1 MTDCLQIKPN
11 KPGITTMKR
20 PTRTLLTAGLAAPL
34 LAGLLTA
41 CNSNPPKTT
50 ACSLPQGPSLDQ
62 AIAKARFDLETGC
75 EHQFDGYFEHLL
87 SIAEGDPKRENK
99 AVFSDFLVWA
109 NNQGLLSKRQARET
123 YTRYFGVKY
132 VSMIGDYS
140 VCAQTCPR
148 QEEVMRDM
156 NRELQDKE
164 QGLLKVSADRLEYYR
179 ANRLYQEAEL
189 VLEATCTA
197 CADDE

>member
-1 MTDCLQIKPN
+1 MKRSTPTL
-11 KPGITTMKR
+11 ITT
-20 PTRTLLTAGLAAPL
+20 GLVGAV

-41 CNSNPPKTT
+41 CNSNRSQATVCTP
-50 ACSLPQGPSLDQ
+50 PQGPNLDQ

-75 EHQFDGYFEHLL
+75 ENRFDDYFQRLL
-87 SIAEGDPKRENK
+87 TVAEGDPKKENK

-109 NNQGLLSKRQARET
+109 NNEGLLSKRQARET

-132 VSMIGDYS
+132 VSLVSDYS

-148 QEEVMRDM
+148 QREVMRDM
-156 NRELQDKE
+156 TQELKDKE
-164 QGLLKVSADRLEYYR
+164 QGLLKVSADRREYYR

-189 VLEATCTA
+189 VLQATCTA
-197 CADDE
+197 CTDYE

>member
-1 MTDCLQIKPN
+1 MNIRAKTL
-11 KPGITTMKR
+11 TTS
-20 PTRTLLTAGLAAPL
+20 LAGLL
-34 LAGLLTA
+34 LAGLLNA
-41 CNSNPPKTT
+41 CNSNPPKAT
-50 ACSLPQGPSLDQ
+50 ACSLPEGPNLDQ

-75 EHQFDGYFEHLL
+75 EHQFDAYFQRLL
-87 SIAEGDPKRENK
+87 SIAEGDPKKENK
-99 AVFSDFLVWA
+99 SVFSDFLIWA

-132 VSMIGDYS
+132 VSLISDYS

-148 QEEVMRDM
+148 QQTVMRDM

-164 QGLLKVSADRLEYYR
+164 RGLLKVSADRLQYYR

-189 VLEATCTA
+189 VLEATCEA
-197 CADDE
+197 CGTEIE